1 MDFVSSSSYP
11 GFWQALPCKHL
22 LSDVKEHLLMQLLSA
37 VMGSWKPLQ
46 LSEERISNGPGALEE
61 QMRAHWLLT
70 EDSGGS
76 IGLPLS
82 TPEKCSLGL
91 PLLSMGKWMRSDSRR
106 VPFERRPQFNR

>member
-22 LSDVKEHLLMQLLSA
+22 LSGVEEHLLMQLLSA

-70 EDSGGS
+70 DDVWLVHWPS
-76 IGLPLS
+76 
-82 TPEKCSLGL
+82 SLYPSEMQPGAAT
-91 PLLSMGKWMRSDSRR
+91 SVNGQMNAIRFQESSFWKETT
-106 VPFERRPQFNR
+106 V